1 MQASS
6 LSSPVAP
13 GATKSFVIA
22 VDGPSASGKGTLA
35 KALAHHFG
43 LRHLDT
49 GGLYRAVGW
58 SVLLQGGNPADPT
71 AATAA
76 ASTLDLSLL
85 GDAALR
91 SEAAGS
97 AASQAAAIP
106 AVRQALLH
114 FQRNFASY
122 PPGAVLDGRDIGTVI
137 CPDADVKLYVTA
149 SLEERARRRVDEL
162 ASRGITQSYARVFAD
177 LEARDVRD
185 STRVV
190 APLRPASDA
199 LLLDTSNLDKEA
211 ALAQAIR
218 LVENK
223 RQFGKT

>member
-1 MQASS
+1 MQASFPFPVPH
-6 LSSPVAP
+6 LSTSKP
-13 GATKSFVIA
+13 FIIA

-76 ASTLDLSLL
+76 ATTLDLSLL
-85 GDAALR
+85 GDVALR
-91 SEAAGS
+91 SEAAGI

-106 AVRQALLH
+106 AVRQALLN
-114 FQRNFASY
+114 FQHNFAMH

-137 CPDADVKLYVTA
+137 CPNADVKLFVTA
-149 SLEERARRRVDEL
+149 SLEERARRRVGEL
-162 ASRGITQSYARVFAD
+162 AARGITQSHAKVFAD
-177 LEARDVRD
+177 LQARDVRD
-185 STRVV
+185 STRVI
-190 APLRPASDA
+190 APLQPAPDA
-199 LLLDTSNLDKEA
+199 LLLDTSNLDKET

-218 LVENK
+218 LVEDK
-223 RQFGKT
+223 RQTGKV